1 MLSWINRST
10 VRIFKLAIVALAA
23 IAATSSVTRADAPV
37 RAIFQHQTLT
47 FTHVSNA
54 GGSLAIGIDDPAFRA
69 LLRAD
74 GAALSWKQGER
85 YILLTTAAPAVVTF
99 ALGDQRYDI
108 GPIAL
113 QAPFAPYQQ
122 NGEVF
127 LPFDSV
133 VSSLDLAWRNDG
145 NLAVLQPQLDAIDVR
160 PAGDRVQIVAHGGAV
175 LRPHIIQSNRE
186 AITFEFDGVG
196 TTLIGTRNVE
206 AGGVQSL
213 QIAESGSAPD
223 PKTFVTVT
231 MLDGTGHDQPRST
244 GTRDVTIAFGP
255 GLSAPQNQ
263 TAQAQNAQ
271 SQTAQV
277 QSPSNA
283 PPDQTTATAPAAGG
297 PALVTGVTVVPQ
309 AGGSF
314 TVSIAVSGDASY
326 QWHRLRSPDNRFW
339 IDIVG
344 AQLQGSPITQ
354 TEPAPLGSLRVRQVT
369 PDTVRIALSLA
380 GPKSLLVSPTQTGV
394 TIAVDS
400 NDVADAPRAG
410 EGNIGS
416 TVSSTETA
424 SQVTPAPQDQTA
436 TTDDGSGWKFGPSH
450 TGYAALNPRLIVL
463 DPGHG
468 GSDRGAIRG
477 SLEEAVVNLDISRR
491 LRDILIARGWQV
503 RMTHDR
509 DVDVYQPNDSAHD
522 ELQARDDVANRA
534 GARMF
539 VSIHSNSFINSG
551 PYGTTVYYSKPID
564 VPLASAIERQLAN
577 DGTKDDGTIKA
588 HYYVTLHSVMPA
600 VLIETAF
607 LSNPNDY
614 ALLSSPAWRQKIAQ
628 SIADGID
635 RYSQQYPA
643 PSRAAMTPSQ

>member
-1 MLSWINRST
+1 LSWINRFTAPIS
-10 VRIFKLAIVALAA
+10 KAGIVALA
-23 IAATSSVTRADAPV
+23 IAAAASSAANADPPV
-37 RAIFQHQTLT
+37 RAVFQHQTLT

-69 LLRAD
+69 LLRYD
-74 GAALSWKQGER
+74 GASIAWKQGER
-85 YILLTTAAPAVVTF
+85 YVLVTTAAPAVVTF
-99 ALGDQRYDI
+99 AIGDQRYDV

-122 NGEVF
+122 NGEVY
-127 LPFDSV
+127 LPFDAV

-145 NLAVLQPQLDAIDVR
+145 NQAVLQPQLDAIDVR

-175 LRPHIIQSNRE
+175 LRPRIVQSNRE
-186 AITFEFDGVG
+186 EITYEFDGVG
-196 TTLIGTRNVE
+196 TTLIGTRNVD

-213 QIAESGSAPD
+213 QIAESGTARD
-223 PKTFVTVT
+223 PKTLITAT
-231 MLDGTGHDQPRST
+231 MVDGTGHDAPHST

-255 GLSAPQNQ
+255 GLSAPPNQ
-263 TAQAQNAQ
+263 TAQAQ
-271 SQTAQV
+271 
-277 QSPSNA
+277 
-283 PPDQTTATAPAAGG
+283 PPPAAPQSNVPAQDNSGAATGG
-297 PALVTGVTVVPQ
+297 PALVTGVTVAPT
-309 AGGSF
+309 AGGAF
-314 TVSIAVSGDASY
+314 TVSVAVSGDASY
-326 QWHRLRSPDNRFW
+326 QWHRLREPDNRFW

-344 AQLQGSPITQ
+344 AQLQGTPITQ
-354 TEPAPLGSLRVRQVT
+354 NEPPPIGSLRVRQVT
-369 PDTVRIALSLA
+369 PDTVRVALSLT

-410 EGNIGS
+410 DGNIGS
-416 TVSSTETA
+416 TISSTEA
-424 SQVTPAPQDQTA
+424 APQITPAPQDETA

-450 TGYAALNPRLIVL
+450 SGYAALNPRLIVL

-503 RMTHDR
+503 RMTR
-509 DVDVYQPNDSAHD
+509 TTDVDVYQPNDSAHD
-522 ELQARDDVANRA
+522 ELQARDDVANKA

-551 PYGTTVYYSKPID
+551 PYGTTVYYSKSMD
-564 VPLASAIERQLAN
+564 VPLALAVERQLAS
-577 DGTKDDGTIKA
+577 DGTKDDGIVKS
-588 HYYVTLHSVMPA
+588 HLYVTVHAVMPSIL
-600 VLIETAF
+600 VETAF
-607 LSNPNDY
+607 LSNPSDY
-614 ALLSSPAWRQKIAQ
+614 ALLSSPAWRQKIAE

-643 PSRAAMTPSQ
+643 PSHAAMTPSQ